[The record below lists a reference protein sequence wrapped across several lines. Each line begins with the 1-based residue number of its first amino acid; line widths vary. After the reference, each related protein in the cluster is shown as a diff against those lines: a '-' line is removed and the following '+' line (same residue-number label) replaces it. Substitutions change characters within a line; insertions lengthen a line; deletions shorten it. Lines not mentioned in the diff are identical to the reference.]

1 MISFLKKH
9 ALICGFLLFT
19 SATTSIYTVNA
30 FSVNSLKSQGSKLET
45 LTQIQ
50 TKTTKVTK
58 TKIHPSFLPILPK
71 LKQTS
76 KFPIL
81 LPRIIPGSEGENKLY
96 AVIETATPNKYGII
110 LGFTPDCGGG
120 NACRLGDISAET
132 ITKKTPRLS
141 GKTVK
146 LANGITAYFIDTK
159 CGANCS
165 DSTLT
170 WQLKRVQ
177 YTAGIKAGKLK
188 DLVQMANSFIA
199 P

>member
-1 MISFLKKH
+1 MISYLKQYTV
-9 ALICGFLLFT
+9 IWGFLLLA
-19 SATTSIYTVNA
+19 SATISTHTANA
-30 FSVNSLKSQGSKLET
+30 SVVKTPKSQNFKLEK
-45 LTQIQ
+45 LVQIQ
-50 TKTTKVTK
+50 PQTTKVAK

-71 LKQTS
+71 LKSIS

-96 AVIETATPNKYGII
+96 AVIETATANKYGII
-110 LGFTPDCGGG
+110 LGFTSDCGGG
-120 NACRLGDISAET
+120 NACRFGDISAKT
-132 ITKKTPRLS
+132 VTKTTPRLL

-146 LANGITAYFIDTK
+146 LANGITAYFIDAK

-170 WQLKRVQ
+170 WQFKGVR
-177 YTAGIKAGKLK
+177 YTAGIKAGKLR
-188 DLVQMANSFIA
+188 DLLQMANSFIA

>member
-1 MISFLKKH
+1 MISYLKKY
-9 ALICGFLLFT
+9 AVIWGFLFLT
-19 SATTSIYTVNA
+19 SATTSTYTVNA
-30 FSVNSLKSQGSKLET
+30 SVITTPKLQNSKLEK
-45 LTQIQ
+45 LAQIQ
-50 TKTTKVTK
+50 PETTKVTK

-71 LKQTS
+71 LKSIS
-76 KFPIL
+76 KFTIL

-96 AVIETATPNKYGII
+96 AVIETTTPNKYEII

-120 NACRLGDISAET
+120 NACRFGDISAE
-132 ITKKTPRLS
+132 IATKKTPRLS

-146 LANGITAYFIDTK
+146 LANGITAYFIDAK

-170 WQLKRVQ
+170 WRLKGVQ
-177 YTAGIKAGKLK
+177 YTAGIKAGNLR
-188 DLVQMANSFIA
+188 DLLQMANSFVA

>member
-1 MISFLKKH
+1 MISYLKKYT
-9 ALICGFLLFT
+9 LIWGFLLLA
-19 SATTSIYTVNA
+19 STTISTHTANA
-30 FSVNSLKSQGSKLET
+30 AVVKTPKAQNSKLEK
-45 LTQIQ
+45 LAQIQ
-50 TKTTKVTK
+50 PETTKVTK

-81 LPRIIPGSEGENKLY
+81 LPRIIPGSEAENKLY
-96 AVIETATPNKYGII
+96 AVIETATANKYGII
-110 LGFTPDCGGG
+110 LGFTSDCGGG
-120 NACRLGDISAET
+120 NACRFGDISAE
-132 ITKKTPRLS
+132 IVTKKTPRLS

-146 LANGITAYFIDTK
+146 LANGITAYFIDAK

-170 WQLKRVQ
+170 WRLKGVQ
-177 YTAGIKAGKLK
+177 YTAGIKAGKLR
-188 DLVQMANSFIA
+188 DLLQMANSFVA